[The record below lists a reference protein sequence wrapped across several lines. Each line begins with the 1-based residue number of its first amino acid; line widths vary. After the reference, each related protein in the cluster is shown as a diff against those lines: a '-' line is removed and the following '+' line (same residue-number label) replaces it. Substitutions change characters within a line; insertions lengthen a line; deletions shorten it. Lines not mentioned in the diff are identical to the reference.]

1 MEKVKKIL
9 MISTITVVFAIM
21 PVFGAKKQG
30 VTIYKQSDLVKQQ
43 VNIYTPA
50 AYQSGNAVRSGL
62 GIKGDVI
69 ELVVDYSGSM
79 DSWIKLAIST
89 LRGILPKISPETNV
103 GLRVFGQDT
112 GQPFISVM
120 FNSCKA
126 TEQVVRPAQKNSA
139 SVINGLNKTKIGY
152 ATPLTYALK
161 RTVYGDFA
169 GIAHSTKKK
178 IVLVTDGGE
187 SCNEDPCAF
196 IRSVMAQRKDVVV
209 DVIMVNGG
217 NNLRCLADATSGKYY
232 NINDA
237 SQFGTAMGV
246 SFETLP
252 ADSFKN
258 TQPSTGHQQGV
269 GDGYH
274 YEYVK

>member
-50 AYQSGNAVRSGL
+50 AYQSGNVVRSGL

-169 GIAHSTKKK
+169 GIE
-178 IVLVTDGGE
+178 I
-187 SCNEDPCAF
+187 
-196 IRSVMAQRKDVVV
+196 DVVV
-209 DVIMVNGG
+209 EIGKMPVQRRRVGENAQLIFVENAFLVYYLKY
-217 NNLRCLADATSGKYY
+217 NLTSALLCESPVYCGCARVDRVYLDTAHGFLY
-232 NINDA
+232 FIHC
-237 SQFGTAMGV
+237 GTCP
-246 SFETLP
+246 E
-252 ADSFKN
+252 DI
-258 TQPSTGHQQGV
+258 
-269 GDGYH
+269 
-274 YEYVK
+274 